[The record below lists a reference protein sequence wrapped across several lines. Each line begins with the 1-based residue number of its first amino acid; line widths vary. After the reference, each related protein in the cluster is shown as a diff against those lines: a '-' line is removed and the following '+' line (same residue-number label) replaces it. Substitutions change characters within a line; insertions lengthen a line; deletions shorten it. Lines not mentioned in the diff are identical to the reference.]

1 MATVGTGKYT
11 YELVEDWVK
20 LPKGWT
26 LGQTGV
32 VTDARDRVY
41 LFNRGE
47 HPLIV
52 LDRDGVF
59 VTSWG
64 EGVLT
69 SAHGMFIDERE
80 NLYLPVMNSHVVLK
94 YSSTGNL
101 LMTLGTWDKPS
112 ETGWSGRYQDPVKQ
126 AAGPFHRPTDVA
138 ISPAGDLYI
147 SDGYGN
153 ARVHRFSADGRLEKS
168 WGAPGKT
175 APGEFHV
182 PHGVWVHTDGR
193 VFVADRENNRI
204 QIFSP
209 EGDFLSQW
217 TGLARPC
224 DIYIDADK
232 IVYVSELDGLLT
244 LFTIDGQVITRW
256 MSPTGTGK
264 VDGGH
269 AVWIDSHGDIYI
281 NQNQEGRRLLK
292 YRRCV

>member
-1 MATVGTGKYT
+1 MGS
-11 YELVEDWVK
+11 
-20 LPKGWT
+20 
-26 LGQTGV
+26 
-32 VTDARDRVY
+32 ARQ
-41 LFNRGE
+41 N
-47 HPLIV
+47 
-52 LDRDGVF
+52 
-59 VTSWG
+59 W
-64 EGVLT
+64 
-69 SAHGMFIDERE
+69 A
-80 NLYLPVMNSHVVLK
+80 
-94 YSSTGNL
+94 
-101 LMTLGTWDKPS
+101 
-112 ETGWSGRYQDPVKQ
+112 
-126 AAGPFHRPTDVA
+126 
-138 ISPAGDLYI
+138 
-147 SDGYGN
+147 
-153 ARVHRFSADGRLEKS
+153 
-168 WGAPGKT
+168 
-175 APGEFHV
+175 GEFHV

-232 IVYVSELDGLLT
+232 IVYVCELDGLIT